1 MPRPV
6 PRLRLPLRRH
16 LRPATFGLL
25 AAALT
30 AAALTAAPLAAQA
43 ALDSASRRPV
53 LNRPE
58 FPQWLVQ
65 GTSYYNAVDNGFGA
79 WYGQDVRI
87 QRVTRYTG
95 AFVTAGTQ
103 TRPSGSQQV
112 LALGTTLSVLPRLSV
127 LASVSM
133 APDQGTVLFP
143 RLRRDVGLNFTVP
156 WMDGLL
162 WNTVL
167 TDVRYTDRRI
177 GGTIVS
183 GGPLYYRGLGI
194 YMAQGFVNRDRAS
207 GALSGAFQV
216 SAQRGIQGKYWM
228 GGGVGGGNEAY
239 RLLLDVPFDARFSS
253 RSANLFATR
262 WFTRNLGATARVDVE
277 RKTNVYW
284 RRALTLSLF
293 TEF

>member
-1 MPRPV
+1 MPPLG
-6 PRLRLPLRRH
+6 PLLRLSPRQR
-16 LRPATFGLL
+16 LRPAALGLL
-25 AAALT
+25 AAAL
-30 AAALTAAPLAAQA
+30 AAAPLAGQA

-58 FPQWLVQ
+58 FPVWLVQ

-87 QRVTRYTG
+87 QRTTRYTA

-103 TRPSGSQQV
+103 TRPQGSQQV
-112 LALGTTLSVLPRLSV
+112 LAVGTILSILPRLSAS
-127 LASVSM
+127 ASVSL
-133 APDQGTVLFP
+133 APDYGTVLFP
-143 RLRRDVGLNFTVP
+143 RRRRDVGLMYTVP
-156 WMDGLL
+156 WIDGLL

-167 TDVRYTDRRI
+167 TDVGYTDRRI
-177 GGTIVS
+177 GGTIFS

-194 YMAQGFVNRDRAS
+194 YTAQAFVNRDRAS

-216 SAQRGIQGKYWM
+216 SAQRGLQGRYWI
-228 GGGVGGGNEAY
+228 GGGFGGGNEAY

-253 RSANLFATR
+253 RSANVFATR
-262 WFTRNLGATARVDVE
+262 WFTRNLGGTARMDLE
-277 RKTNVYW
+277 EKRSVY
-284 RRALTLSLF
+284 RRLALSLSVF